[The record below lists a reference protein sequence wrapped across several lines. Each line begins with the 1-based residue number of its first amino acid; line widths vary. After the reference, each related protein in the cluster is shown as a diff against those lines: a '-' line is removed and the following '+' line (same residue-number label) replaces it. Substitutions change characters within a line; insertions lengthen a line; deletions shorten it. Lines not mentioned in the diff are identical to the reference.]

1 MIIRSVFNPLEVVIK
16 KEQPQQKNIIEEK
29 NIVEEEVTNKTEDKK
44 ETSTLQE
51 RQKEKEKIIH
61 NLEPKERYD
70 RPCRNGFNL
79 YTVVATIKIGND
91 KFIVQKII
99 EEKNERLANIEYDR
113 MIKKEFGKPK
123 SVTKRNSK
131 EYENGEKDF
140 CMQPVEE
147 TPKVIEKTQEEIA
160 LEKKIELLQGEYMGL
175 YKIMFNKNNFV
186 KDTQYIFASSR
197 EDVDVQIDFI
207 LDKDKR
213 VEDKSAIYSKIRSVT
228 RLTTSAM
235 KVDKG
240 CLKRLADCT
249 VEEIEQMVE
258 GEKERQQKISE
269 QAKKKYQ
276 KLIEKGFKLYVGKLL
291 PKKREIFVEL
301 ARDDDEAN
309 LIILAE
315 DRVHKAML
323 AGQSIEGAAVGEVE
337 KYAED
342 TEAFKGFKDKD
353 LDLDQIKTIAAKDD
367 IIYITLFGEKTVEE
381 YIKYVDNA
389 KKVMDTIKNGGV
401 DKLLQEKLQEIKTK
415 IGKDNNLLDKIL
427 EVDKM
432 KKNLFGSNRETLR
445 ALLNK

>member
-1 MIIRSVFNPLEVVIK
+1 MIIRSVFNLLEVVIK

-175 YKIMFNKNNFV
+175 YKIIFNKNNFV

-276 KLIEKGFKLYVGKLL
+276 ELIEKGFKLYVGKLL

-337 KYAED
+337 KYAKD

-353 LDLDQIKTIAAKDD
+353 LDLNQIKTIAAKDD

>member
-1 MIIRSVFNPLEVVIK
+1 
-16 KEQPQQKNIIEEK
+16 
-29 NIVEEEVTNKTEDKK
+29 
-44 ETSTLQE
+44 
-51 RQKEKEKIIH
+51 
-61 NLEPKERYD
+61 
-70 RPCRNGFNL
+70 
-79 YTVVATIKIGND
+79 
-91 KFIVQKII
+91 
-99 EEKNERLANIEYDR
+99 

-175 YKIMFNKNNFV
+175 YKIIFNKNNFV

-197 EDVDVQIDFI
+197 ADVDVQIDFI

-213 VEDKSAIYSKIRSVT
+213 IEDKSVIYSKIRSVT
-228 RLTTSAM
+228 RLTTNAM

-276 KLIEKGFKLYVGKLL
+276 ELIKKGFKLYVGKLL

-337 KYAED
+337 KYAKD

>member
-91 KFIVQKII
+91 KFIVQKIV
-99 EEKNERLANIEYDR
+99 EEKNEKLANIEYDR

-147 TPKVIEKTQEEIA
+147 TPKVIEKTQEEIT

-175 YKIMFNKNNFV
+175 YKIIFNKNNFV

-213 VEDKSAIYSKIRSVT
+213 IEDKSVIYSKIRSVT
-228 RLTTSAM
+228 RLTTNAM
-235 KVDKG
+235 KIDKG

-249 VEEIEQMVE
+249 VEEIEQMVK

-269 QAKKKYQ
+269 QAEKKYQ
-276 KLIEKGFKLYVGKLL
+276 ELIEKGFKLYVGKLL
-291 PKKREIFVEL
+291 PKKREIFVKL